1 LKPYFKDP
9 FKINF
14 MTNND
19 ILKKLRV
26 ALMLRDTDIEAIM
39 SLVDFKISTSEL
51 GAFFRSEDHPKYME
65 CGDQILRN
73 FLNGLIIYTRG
84 TKEAPKKPADALLHK
99 PVMAKAKMGKCCLRN
114 KNQILRP
121 KKPFKKGPKGPPDLS
136 FVAYKNKKKS

>member
-1 LKPYFKDP
+1 
-9 FKINF
+9 

-39 SLVDFKISTSEL
+39 SLVDFKISASEL
-51 GAFFRSEDHPKYME
+51 GAFFRTEDHPKYME

-99 PVMAKAKMGKCCLRN
+99 PVMAKAKMDHTTTKQKSDTPSF
-114 KNQILRP
+114 KNTA
-121 KKPFKKGPKGPPDLS
+121 S
-136 FVAYKNKKKS
+136 KKKSDQTEYKKKTSFKDGPKKSFKKNCPYQ